1 MNSLDFLKMPKNIKE
16 LDLSEIR
23 DNLYFYSY
31 HCKYLKKI
39 QNNNIDKEDPH
50 YISTYSSF
58 IGEVYENIIY
68 ELLIRYA
75 IETKEIT
82 KFILKGPH
90 QDKYENLKNGL
101 MIDRNSQ
108 IVYKAGYKD
117 VTEFDALFF
126 TKDSVCFVESTIVK
140 TTTSLRKRLKKKKA
154 LLEVLFPNLKITAL
168 IILSEGAM
176 GVNVFPKYCQV
187 WVTDSLENEELIHDL
202 IYNTQAKNNKKFVTY
217 KDKKLNHSNSVSV
230 ATFKYFD
237 TISWILRHVRTKNK
251 QKILDYDFLKTP
263 KIERYFEI
271 FSKFYIGHITSDIF
285 IKILHEMKVKNI
297 SEDIPLHN
305 IQDNMIIVTIEKTK
319 TSYTLI
325 YYVKIIGNKLKKLE
339 INGTNLIVSNKDPKG
354 FTAAE
359 TKYIRYI
366 FKKSFKFTFE
376 DIKSIKKVID
386 IPNPN

>member
-1 MNSLDFLKMPKNIKE
+1 MNKIDFLKLPKNIKE
-16 LDLSEIR
+16 LDLTDIM

-39 QNNNIDKEDPH
+39 QTNNMDKEDPH

-75 IETKEIT
+75 INTNEIT
-82 KFILKGPH
+82 SFILKGPH

-101 MIDRNSQ
+101 MIDRNAQ

-154 LLEVLFPNLKITAL
+154 LLEVLFPKLNITAL

-176 GVNVFPKYCQV
+176 GVNVFPKYCKV
-187 WVTDSLENEELIHDL
+187 WVTNSLSNESLIHDL
-202 IYNTQAKNNKKFVTY
+202 IYNNSQKGKKFLTY
-217 KDKKLNHSNSVSV
+217 QNKKLNHSNNVSLV
-230 ATFKYFD
+230 TFKYFD
-237 TISWILRHVRTKNK
+237 TISWILRNTRKDAKN
-251 QKILDYDFLKTP
+251 ILDFNFLKTE

-271 FSKFYIGHITSDIF
+271 YSKFYIGHVDADTF
-285 IKILHEMKVKNI
+285 VKLLQYMNI
-297 SEDIPLHN
+297 STITEDIPLTN
-305 IQDNMIIVTIEKTK
+305 IQDDQIVVTIEKTK
-319 TSYTLI
+319 ESYALI
-325 YYVKIIGNKLKKLE
+325 YYIKIIGDKLKKLE
-339 INGTNLIVSNKDPKG
+339 LNDTTLTVSNKDPKG

-366 FKKSFKFTFE
+366 FKKSYKFTFD
-376 DIKSIKKVID
+376 DIKSIKNTID
-386 IPNPN
+386 L

>member
-1 MNSLDFLKMPKNIKE
+1 MNKIDFLKLPKNIKE
-16 LDLSEIR
+16 LELSEIM

-39 QNNNIDKEDPH
+39 QLNNMDKEDPH

-75 IETKEIT
+75 IEKKEIT
-82 KFILKGPH
+82 SFILKGPH

-154 LLEVLFPNLKITAL
+154 LLEVLFPDLHITAL

-176 GVNVFPKYCQV
+176 GVNVFPKYCKV
-187 WVTDSLENEELIHDL
+187 WVTNSLINEDLIQNL
-202 IYNTQAKNNKKFVTY
+202 IYNKSQKGRKFITY
-217 KDKKLNHSNSVSV
+217 DDKKLNHSKDVKLV
-230 ATFKYFD
+230 AFKYFD
-237 TISWILRHVRTKNK
+237 TISWILRSTRKNNNV
-251 QKILDYDFLKTP
+251 LDFDFLKTK

-271 FSKFYIGHITSDIF
+271 YSKFYIGHVDAQIF
-285 IKILHEMKVKNI
+285 VQILQYMKIQNI
-297 SEDIPLHN
+297 LEDIPLNN
-305 IQDNMIIVTIEKTK
+305 IQDDQIIVTIEKTK
-319 TSYTLI
+319 ESYALV
-325 YYVKIIGNKLKKLE
+325 YYIKVVGDKLKKLE
-339 INGTNLIVSNKDPKG
+339 LNGTSLAVSNKDPKG

-359 TKYIRYI
+359 TKFIRYI
-366 FKKSFKFTFE
+366 FKKSFKFSFD
-376 DIKSIKKVID
+376 DIKMMQKSID
-386 IPNPN
+386 IPITN